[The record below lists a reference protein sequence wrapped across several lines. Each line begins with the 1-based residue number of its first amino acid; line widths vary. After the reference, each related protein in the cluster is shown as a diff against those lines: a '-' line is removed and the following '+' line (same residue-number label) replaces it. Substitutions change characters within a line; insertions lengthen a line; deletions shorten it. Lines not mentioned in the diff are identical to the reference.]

1 MDEDAIPMTFV
12 LGDLVWSR
20 VGTAPYWP
28 SVICH
33 DPDTKKYTQVKESK
47 RHGLHRVFHVKFYGG
62 QRGQRAWV
70 DQPHMLKFEGLEAFQ
85 ELSHSATGKQQKKAF
100 CPTNAKNTWLTAVN
114 ECLSVVGKKET
125 CPKNRSSSY

>member
-1 MDEDAIPMTFV
+1 MDKDAVPMTFV

-100 CPTNAKNTWLTAVN
+100 CPTNTKNNWLTAVN